1 MKLFSTTI
9 LLKFYLEIEKKKLP
23 QNSKKL
29 PSKVANNPTRQQ
41 ISFQQVHI
49 CFVRLRHRVCN
60 MGTGNPRTGEKNP

>member
-9 LLKFYLEIEKKKLP
+9 LLKFYLEIEKKLP

-41 ISFQQVHI
+41 ISVQQV
-49 CFVRLRHRVCN
+49 FAL
-60 MGTGNPRTGEKNP
+60 

>member
-41 ISFQQVHI
+41 ISVQQV
-49 CFVRLRHRVCN
+49 FAL
-60 MGTGNPRTGEKNP
+60 